1 MDSSAASFELSNHLK
16 KAGGNFMRYM
26 DLSINM
32 LAQVM
37 RKEGKDLMKGKQR
50 LYLQVGVIDIL
61 RLFGNNTDQKYL
73 TLEEL
78 TNRYENM
85 LTDVRSLNQN
95 IYIILG
101 AVLPVVS
108 LQYSAEVNKFVNQLN
123 SMIRYIA
130 SKNEKVVF
138 APVAKL
144 FKREGKPYVSLFED
158 VFPNKYGFQLLA
170 DGVRRA
176 TSWPEIFDALCS
188 SQRQKLK
195 EKSVREQ
202 VEFTIKNVF

>member
-1 MDSSAASFELSNHLK
+1 MVAIVDSSAASFELSNHLK

-61 RLFGNNTDQKYL
+61 RLFGNSTDQKYL

-108 LQYSAEVNKFVNQLN
+108 LQYSAEVNKFV
-123 SMIRYIA
+123 
-130 SKNEKVVF
+130 
-138 APVAKL
+138 
-144 FKREGKPYVSLFED
+144 
-158 VFPNKYGFQLLA
+158 
-170 DGVRRA
+170 
-176 TSWPEIFDALCS
+176 
-188 SQRQKLK
+188 
-195 EKSVREQ
+195 
-202 VEFTIKNVF
+202 